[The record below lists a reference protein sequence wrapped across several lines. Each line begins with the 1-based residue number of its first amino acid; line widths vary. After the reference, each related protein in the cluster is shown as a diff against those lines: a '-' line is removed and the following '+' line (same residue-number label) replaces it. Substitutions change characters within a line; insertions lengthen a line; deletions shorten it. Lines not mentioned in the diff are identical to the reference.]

1 MMKSRNVL
9 LAIPVA
15 GLALLFGPVAH
26 AQQEAVQIQL
36 LDLNGTGAT
45 GTAILTP
52 AAGGALTV
60 SIEASGMTPNAPHAQ
75 HIHGS
80 ASGHDF
86 MCPTKSA
93 DTDGDGFVNTEEGL
107 PAYGDIFVSLTTQG
121 DTTKTSG
128 LAVDRMPTANA
139 EGVLNYE
146 RTIEASALPAGT
158 IEHLKDLHVV
168 QHGIDVNDN
177 GAYDMEALGES
188 TFAKSLGVDGI
199 PEEATN
205 PATCGMVS
213 GAAPG
218 SVPAGGVETGSGPT
232 SGVGTQTLLLS
243 GGLVLFGAAGTVLV
257 RRRTRRQ

>member
-1 MMKSRNVL
+1 MKSRNAL
-9 LAIPVA
+9 LAVPAV
-15 GLALLFGPVAH
+15 GLALMFGPVAH

-36 LDLNGTGAT
+36 QDLNGTGAT
-45 GTAILTP
+45 GTATLTP

-60 SIEASGMTPNAPHAQ
+60 SIKASGMTPNSPHAQ

-93 DTDGDGFVNTEEGL
+93 DADGDGFVNTEEGL

-121 DTTKTSG
+121 DTTKASG
-128 LAVDRMPTANA
+128 LAVDRMPMANA
-139 EGVLNYE
+139 QGVLTYE

-168 QHGIDVNDN
+168 QHGIDVNGN
-177 GAYDMEALGES
+177 GTYDMEALGES
-188 TFAKSLGVDGI
+188 TFAKSLGVNGI

-218 SVPAGGVETGSGPT
+218 SVPVGGVETGSGPSADT
-232 SGVGTQTLLLS
+232 GRQALLLS
-243 GGLVLFGAAGTVLV
+243 GGLVLLGAAGMALV
-257 RRRTRRQ
+257 RRRTSRQ